1 MSSTEN
7 IKPELDK
14 IKTKLE
20 QISNIAVGINHRQ
33 KQIITTATLVNNTMK
48 LSIEN
53 EINNKTCEDNSNAKI
68 KVLKERIEKSQTQLT
83 QIKLKLKML
92 EQIANNKK

>member
-1 MSSTEN
+1 
-7 IKPELDK
+7 
-14 IKTKLE
+14 
-20 QISNIAVGINHRQ
+20 
-33 KQIITTATLVNNTMK
+33 MK